1 MESHSRLTR
10 ARKVERTYTNSHQ
23 LSSLFDQEQ
32 GKSKQLS
39 YKLLSINSHQLSSL
53 FNQEQGKSKQLSSTF
68 ILVWPGARKVKTTLI
83 QTLVYQLS
91 SILIVVWPGVRRVK
105 MAFLVTR
112 IHIDF
117 FLLLLSYVY
126 TLRLIGPISYSSEY
140 DLMVYPQKYSDRFLT
155 NTFWKLL
162 RYITCIKY
170 EIGPINRSV

>member
-1 MESHSRLTR
+1 MVFGLESAYDDPLSLNVFLSEGRDVWVYFKIVCYRGNSRMQT
-10 ARKVERTYTNSHQ
+10 HQ
-23 LSSLFDQEQ
+23 L
-32 GKSKQLS
+32 
-39 YKLLSINSHQLSSL
+39 
-53 FNQEQGKSKQLSSTF
+53 